1 MTQTD
6 PPISEPTTLTVR
18 ALPASNQF
26 NAGIEPIGAI
36 DSPTRLDEYR
46 VVLRDGTQAMHLQ
59 QALVT
64 IEAETTTPEGELRRH
79 VVLGQVR
86 DLELRNHHHEQPL
99 FKAYLRQHLEVPGL
113 SGRADHRI
121 AQVYPV
127 DAVVLDE
134 YGELIEKTSALS
146 VLPGTGTHVHMAN
159 DVMIRKFIQGG
170 RGLLAVGHLN
180 GQTLLPLALPH
191 NDAGDDGA
199 GEARHYGLFGPS
211 GTGKT
216 SLLGEM
222 MTGWARHP
230 NMGQFVLDH
239 DGDLSRMEIGQ
250 SDNGRPHFS
259 LARAFTAVGRNPA
272 DVVRAARGDL
282 RIEAAK
288 DLATALRLEH
298 FLEQLGV
305 GAGEKRQACERAIA
319 DTLDDMLTASSFA
332 QLSYEDAIA
341 SICDACAS
349 AYASSGRVKK
359 RDEFVGLATGGGLPE
374 RNLALI
380 WQRVQAY
387 ASAPVS
393 MRELVEAAL
402 FDGKIV
408 IVNLA
413 GADSSFDELVTKRL
427 VQTMLDVAHLAYV
440 LKQEGNPAEQWH
452 GRYRRYKP
460 HFGRYRASRVNA
472 IAVID
477 EAHMVAS
484 EHEVGDEGS
493 VAHQLS
499 VAIRRTRK
507 FGLGFCF
514 ATQEISTVA
523 KSIFRGLGTRIFAYG
538 LKSAS
543 EAERVKEVL
552 ADDSAFRLYRGFPD
566 PEVLRPLHVHGH
578 RRRRPLRQRRP
589 RRPDSLPHA
598 GGVLQRQPQA
608 HRPRRDRRPRA
619 AGTPTGDRSSR
630 GGNRPSG
637 ELSNAARPSA
647 GALLAYSASPGD
659 RVFLRGRR

>member
-1 MTQTD
+1 MIE
-6 PPISEPTTLTVR
+6 PPSSNDGTLALR
-18 ALPASNQF
+18 ALPPANQF
-26 NAGIEPIGAI
+26 SDGIEPIGAI
-36 DSPTRLDEYR
+36 DSPTSLDEYR

-64 IEAETTTPEGELRRH
+64 IEAETTTADGRRLRH
-79 VVLGQVR
+79 IVLGQVR

-113 SGRADHRI
+113 SGRADHRV
-121 AQVYPV
+121 ARVYPV
-127 DAVVLDE
+127 DAVILDE
-134 YGELIEKTSALS
+134 NGELIEKTSALS
-146 VLPGTGTHVHMAN
+146 VLPATGTHVHMAN
-159 DVMIRKFIQGG
+159 DAMIRKFIQGG
-170 RGLLAVGHLN
+170 RGLLAVGYLARP
-180 GQTLLPLALPH
+180 TLFALALPH
-191 NDAGDDGA
+191 NDTGDDGA

-222 MTGWARHP
+222 MTGWARHKG
-230 NMGQFVLDH
+230 MGQFVLDH

-250 SDNGRPHFS
+250 GNDGQPHFS
-259 LARAFTAVGRNPA
+259 LARAFTAVGRHPA
-272 DVVRAARGDL
+272 DVVRVARNDL

-288 DLATALRLEH
+288 DLAAALRLEH

-305 GAGEKRQACERAIA
+305 GAGEKRHACERAIA
-319 DTLDDMLTASSFA
+319 DTLDDMLTDASFA
-332 QLSYEDAIA
+332 KLSYEDAIA

-349 AYASSGRVKK
+349 AYASSGRDKK
-359 RDEFVGLATGGGLPE
+359 RDEFLALATGGGLPE
-374 RNLALI
+374 RRLRSI
-380 WQRVQAY
+380 WQRVQGY

-427 VQTMLDVAHLAYV
+427 VQTLLDVAHLAYV
-440 LKQEGNPAEQWH
+440 LKQEGNPADQWH

-460 HFGRYRASRVNA
+460 YFGRYRSARVNA

-484 EHEVGDEGS
+484 ESEVGEEGS

-514 ATQEISTVA
+514 ATQEISTIA

-552 ADDSAFRLYRGFPD
+552 ADDSAYRLYRGFPD
-566 PEVLRPLHVHGH
+566 PKSSGRYMFMVTGAAVPFANGAPVVLTGFRTQDEFFKANHKLNDPGETAVPEPPALRPATA
-578 RRRRPLRQRRP
+578 PP
-589 RRPDSLPHA
+589 
-598 GGVLQRQPQA
+598 
-608 HRPRRDRRPRA
+608 A
-619 AGTPTGDRSSR
+619 AGLD
-630 GGNRPSG
+630 N
-637 ELSNAARPSA
+637 
-647 GALLAYSASPGD
+647 LAS
-659 RVFLRGRR
+659 